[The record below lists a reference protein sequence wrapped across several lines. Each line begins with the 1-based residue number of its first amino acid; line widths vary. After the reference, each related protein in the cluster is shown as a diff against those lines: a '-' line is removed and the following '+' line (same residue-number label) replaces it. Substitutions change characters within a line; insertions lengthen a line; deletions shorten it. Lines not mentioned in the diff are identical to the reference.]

1 MNSERQHRA
10 EMVRVGNLLHSSG
23 FVAAT
28 SGNLSVRLDG
38 KALLMTPTGIS
49 KGMMTPDDLIVV
61 DMDGRKMS
69 GNGEATTELS
79 MHLLVYSLRPDI
91 RGIVH
96 AHPPTATGYAAA
108 GMPLDQPLISEVVL
122 SLGCVP
128 LAPYATPGTQDL
140 SDTLRPLIPQHDA
153 ILMANHGVV
162 TYGEDLLSAFMKM
175 ETVEHYAKVA
185 LVTHQLGRAQLL
197 SEEQV
202 SKLAA
207 ARERYKNH

>member
-1 MNSERQHRA
+1 MKSERQHRD
-10 EMVRVGNLLHSSG
+10 EVVRIGKLLHAAG

-28 SGNLSVRLDG
+28 SGNISVRLDH
-38 KALLMTPTGIS
+38 ATLLMTPTGIS
-49 KGMMTPDDLIVV
+49 KGMMTPDDLIVA
-61 DMDGRKMS
+61 DMNGRKLS

-79 MHLLVYSLRPDI
+79 MHLLVYRLRPEI

-108 GMPLDQPLISEVVL
+108 GLALDQPLISEVVL

-140 SDTLRPLIPQHDA
+140 SDTLRPLIPQHEA

-162 TYGEDLLSAFMKM
+162 TYGTNLLSAYMKM

-185 LVTHQLGRAQLL
+185 LVTRQLGCQQLL
-197 SEEQV
+197 SEEELH
-202 SKLAA
+202 KLAA
-207 ARERYKNH
+207 ARERYKNR